1 MPVPRILPTQASHEG
16 FAGVSYMIEGEL
28 VPILHVRIDAVP
40 VYFEHHVLL
49 WKEPEVGVALK
60 PLKGGLKRALAGM
73 PVFLT
78 VTSGRGDIAFSR
90 DGAGHV
96 FGLHLN
102 AGESVD
108 VREHQFLAAT
118 DTVEYTYSRV
128 KGAAN
133 ILMGGTG
140 FFVDTFRCPVGEGI
154 VWLHGYGNVFEVTLE
169 QGQAIDV
176 EPGAWL
182 YKSPTVSMETQWQ
195 SLTSG
200 LFGGGGQITWN
211 RFTGPGKIGI
221 QSMSLYFP
229 EKT

>member
-16 FAGVSYMIEGEL
+16 FAGVNYMIEGEL

-40 VYFEHHVLL
+40 VFFEHHVLL